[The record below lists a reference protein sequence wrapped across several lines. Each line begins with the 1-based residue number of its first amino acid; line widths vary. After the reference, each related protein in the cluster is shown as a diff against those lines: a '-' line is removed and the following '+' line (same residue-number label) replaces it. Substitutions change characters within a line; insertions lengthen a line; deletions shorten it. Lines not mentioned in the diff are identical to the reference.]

1 MGKRF
6 FIIAGEASG
15 DLHGSNL
22 IKALKLE
29 NPDAQFAGFGGELMQ
44 KQGLN
49 LKLHYHKMAFMGF
62 VEVLFNLRSIFQNI
76 KLCKESITAFKP
88 DVVICIDY
96 PGFNMRIL
104 DWAKQAGYKT
114 VYYISPQIWAWKQ
127 NRVHKIAAISD
138 KVLCILP
145 FEKDFYAKFGYTVD
159 FVGHPLLDAIQEV
172 PESNEFATSQKPI
185 IALLP
190 GSRRQEIETMLPVFL
205 TLPKQFPNYNFV
217 LSMAPSQT
225 DEYYANIV
233 KGQEITTTRNT
244 YKLLKC
250 AHAAVVT
257 SGTATLETGLFGIP
271 QVVCYKGSA
280 ISYTIAR
287 KLIKVKY
294 ISLVNLI
301 LDRELVPEMIQADM
315 TLEKVSAK
323 LEGLLDGEAREKQLA
338 GYGEL
343 FEKLGGVGASE
354 NAAKI
359 IQTLL

>member
-1 MGKRF
+1 LAKRF

-22 IKALKLE
+22 IKAIKQQ
-29 NPDAQFAGFGGELMQ
+29 NPDAQFAGFGGERMQ
-44 KQGLN
+44 NAGMD

-76 KLCKESITAFKP
+76 KLCKTSITAFNP
-88 DVVICIDY
+88 DVIICVDY

-104 DWAKQAGYKT
+104 DWAKKEGYKT
-114 VYYISPQIWAWKQ
+114 AYYISPQIWAWKQ

-138 KVLCILP
+138 RVLCILP
-145 FEKDFYAKFGYTVD
+145 FEKDFYKKFSYNVD
-159 FVGHPLLDAIQEV
+159 FVGHPLLDAIEDV
-172 PESNEFATSQKPI
+172 PESGEFEGQQKPI
-185 IALLP
+185 VALLP
-190 GSRRQEIETMLPVFL
+190 GSRKQEIETMLPVFL
-205 TLPKQFPNYNFV
+205 NLPKQYPKYQFV

-225 DEYYANIV
+225 DAYYADIV
-233 KGQEITTTRNT
+233 KEQAIQTTRNT
-244 YKLLKC
+244 YQLLKS

-280 ISYTIAR
+280 ISYWLAR

-294 ISLVNLI
+294 ISLINLI
-301 LDRELVPEMIQADM
+301 LDRELVPEMIQGDM
-315 TLEKVSAK
+315 TLKKVSAK
-323 LEGLLDGEAREKQLA
+323 LGGILEGSERIKQLDG
-338 GYGEL
+338 YTEL
-343 FEKLGGVGASE
+343 RSKLGGVGASD

-359 IQTLL
+359 IQELL